1 MVMKTASVT
10 DLRDNLSGVF
20 ERLEDEKTL
29 MIMKH
34 SKPAAYL
41 ITPGAM
47 DDILT
52 SLEDYEDLCDTVE
65 RMNDIEKIDQTNSI
79 DNVRSR
85 IGL

>member
-1 MVMKTASVT
+1 MIMKTASVT

-41 ITPGAM
+41 ITPEAM

-52 SLEDYEDLCDTVE
+52 TLEDYEDLRDTVE

>member
-10 DLRDNLSGVF
+10 DLRDNLSEVF

-41 ITPGAM
+41 ITPEAM
-47 DDILT
+47 DEVLT
-52 SLEDYEDLCDTVE
+52 SLEDYEDLRDTVK
-65 RMNDIEKIDQTNSI
+65 RMNGIESINQTNSI
-79 DNVRSR
+79 ENVRNR
-85 IGL
+85 LGL

>member
-20 ERLEDEKTL
+20 KRLEDEKTL

-41 ITPGAM
+41 ITPEAM

-52 SLEDYEDLCDTVE
+52 TLEDYEDLRDTVE

>member
-1 MVMKTASVT
+1 MKTASVT

-41 ITPGAM
+41 ITPEAM

-52 SLEDYEDLCDTVE
+52 TLEDYEDLRDTVE

>member
-34 SKPAAYL
+34 SKLAAYI
-41 ITPGAM
+41 ITPETM

-52 SLEDYEDLCDTVE
+52 SLEDYEDLRDTVV
-65 RMNDIEKIDQTNSI
+65 RMNDIEKISQTNSI

-85 IGL
+85 LGL